1 MNKRNNTIR
10 GVLLLVAAALMFS
23 SCAETPGPEE
33 EVTDTRTI
41 SFGTPALTRSA
52 IDNAGD
58 MQKEENAFSV
68 WGWYAN
74 AGGTESG
81 TVFNNKRV
89 FWSAAN
95 PGWGYEDTR
104 YWHPGLDYRFYA
116 LYPSTDKLGT
126 GVNAACAVNGTI
138 TITNFDATHGTD
150 LMTAQQTVQTP
161 DVLTKDPGPVTF
173 TFAHQLARLSFAV
186 KAVGCEATVTA
197 FKVNGVT
204 WKANLTCPA
213 SGTPSWSGGE
223 KTTDGTED
231 EYATLENRIN
241 TLRVL
246 VVTDGNKIAVNHK
259 LTPEELAAQ
268 TVTIEN
274 VPVGKV
280 TFCVLAN
287 EAALGKDYDTEE
299 FELVD
304 VPGRTSKKAL
314 LEDPDRTYFPKWFS
328 EVNID
333 KGLPMSWIVRD
344 YEVKSGSPTGTPG
357 EPLEAQLVRCV
368 AKLNISMNNDLDSE
382 INIKAVNFGTFFG
395 DRLYLFGEQSL
406 DVPGSTA
413 YEAKSYPYETEA
425 DYIKIPAYG
434 EKMLVC
440 YIYPSY
446 AWLPEMTDSP
456 YTIGFATL
464 AKGTY
469 PQKAFIAEGALKSI
483 ARNTQVNIRATLSV
497 DARLILKYEVV
508 DWGKKEI
515 TVPPFN

>member
-1 MNKRNNTIR
+1 MKRELKSYLA
-10 GVLLLVAAALMFS
+10 GWLALYLAAVCLPFLLAG
-23 SCAETPGPEE
+23 CAS
-33 EVTDTRTI
+33 D
-41 SFGTPALTRSA
+41 
-52 IDNAGD
+52 
-58 MQKEENAFSV
+58 
-68 WGWYAN
+68 
-74 AGGTESG
+74 
-81 TVFNNKRV
+81 
-89 FWSAAN
+89 SAA
-95 PGWGYEDTR
+95 PW
-104 YWHPGLDYRFYA
+104 
-116 LYPSTDKLGT
+116 
-126 GVNAACAVNGTI
+126 
-138 TITNFDATHGTD
+138 
-150 LMTAQQTVQTP
+150 
-161 DVLTKDPGPVTF
+161 PVDGET
-173 TFAHQLARLSFAV
+173 TSVTLRMSVAG
-186 KAVGCEATVTA
+186 AVGTR
-197 FKVNGVT
+197 
-204 WKANLTCPA
+204 
-213 SGTPSWSGGE
+213 
-223 KTTDGTED
+223 TDGTED

-304 VPGRTSKKAL
+304 VPDRTSKKAL

-464 AKGTY
+464 AKETY
-469 PQKAFIAEGALKSI
+469 PQKAFIAEGALNSI

>member
-1 MNKRNNTIR
+1 MKRE
-10 GVLLLVAAALMFS
+10 LKSYL
-23 SCAETPGPEE
+23 
-33 EVTDTRTI
+33 
-41 SFGTPALTRSA
+41 
-52 IDNAGD
+52 AG
-58 MQKEENAFSV
+58 
-68 WGWYAN
+68 W
-74 AGGTESG
+74 
-81 TVFNNKRV
+81 
-89 FWSAAN
+89 
-95 PGWGYEDTR
+95 
-104 YWHPGLDYRFYA
+104 LA
-116 LYPSTDKLGT
+116 LYL
-126 GVNAACAVNGTI
+126 AAVCLPFLLAGCASDG
-138 TITNFDATHGTD
+138 A
-150 LMTAQQTVQTP
+150 AP
-161 DVLTKDPGPVTF
+161 WPVDGET
-173 TFAHQLARLSFAV
+173 TSVTLRMSVAG
-186 KAVGCEATVTA
+186 AVGTRA
-197 FKVNGVT
+197 
-204 WKANLTCPA
+204 
-213 SGTPSWSGGE
+213 
-223 KTTDGTED
+223 DGTED

-304 VPGRTSKKAL
+304 VPDRTSKEAL
-314 LEDPDRTYFPKWFS
+314 LEDPDRTYFPKRFS

-333 KGLPMSWIVRD
+333 KGLPMSWIVCD
-344 YEVKSGSPTGTPG
+344 YEVKAGSPTGTPG

-434 EKMLVC
+434 EKDAGMLHLSFLRLAAGNDGLALYHRVRH
-440 YIYPSY
+440 
-446 AWLPEMTDSP
+446 AGERDLSP
-456 YTIGFATL
+456 KGFHHRGCTEL
-464 AKGTY
+464 HR
-469 PQKAFIAEGALKSI
+469 P
-483 ARNTQVNIRATLSV
+483 
-497 DARLILKYEVV
+497 
-508 DWGKKEI
+508 
-515 TVPPFN
+515 